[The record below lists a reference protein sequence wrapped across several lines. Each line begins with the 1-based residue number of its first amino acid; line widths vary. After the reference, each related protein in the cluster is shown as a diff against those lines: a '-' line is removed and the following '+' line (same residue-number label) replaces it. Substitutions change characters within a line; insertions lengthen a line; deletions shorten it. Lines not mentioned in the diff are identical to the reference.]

1 MQKESGSG
9 LAAGAPGRE
18 MTRLRLRYTCIH
30 HIFYNVVTLSCYQ
43 IDIEGI
49 APTPRLDLSRPRYDQ
64 STFTGRAK
72 HFIETTDPR
81 NLLVSH
87 EKLEAAATLVKQYK

>member
-1 MQKESGSG
+1 MDNRPRKDESKTAVQCVYHNFWYHDSA
-9 LAAGAPGRE
+9 L
-18 MTRLRLRYTCIH
+18 
-30 HIFYNVVTLSCYQ
+30 Q
-43 IDIEGI
+43 IYIEGV

-81 NLLVSH
+81 NLLASH
-87 EKLEAAATLVKQYK
+87 DKLEAAATLVKQYK

>member
-1 MQKESGSG
+1 
-9 LAAGAPGRE
+9 
-18 MTRLRLRYTCIH
+18 MTRQRPRYSVCSFNVSHTYILSPGIH
-30 HIFYNVVTLSCYQ
+30 YIIILK
-43 IDIEGI
+43 IDIEEV
-49 APTPRLDLSRPRYDQ
+49 APAPLLDLSRPRYDQ

-81 NLLVSH
+81 NLLASH